1 MGTILAALIA
11 ILALLGVII
20 LVMLAQFAMSALR
33 CMPHRS
39 TWWSGHVS
47 IRFFNHPPETWAAP

>member
-1 MGTILAALIA
+1 MGMILAALIA
-11 ILALLGVII
+11 ILALFGVII
-20 LVMLAQFAMSALR
+20 LIMLTQFVMSAER
-33 CMPHRS
+33 CTLHRS